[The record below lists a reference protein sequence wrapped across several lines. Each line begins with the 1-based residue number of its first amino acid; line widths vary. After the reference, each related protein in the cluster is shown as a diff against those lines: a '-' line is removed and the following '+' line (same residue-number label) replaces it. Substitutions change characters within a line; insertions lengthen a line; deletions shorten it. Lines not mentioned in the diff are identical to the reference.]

1 MVLCSTIFEVIHMP
15 CIKIQKLVF
24 NDDGSIHSGSASIL
38 VSSYDKSIKGHS
50 RKTVREKLGRILYIN
65 EGHTCGIFL
74 SPTRGLV
81 DYDAEKDEFAIVGS
95 GDPRLPG
102 LGVFPAPPVH
112 TVFGDAYLVLGFAE
126 KCGMVSVLRD
136 AFTNTVDYEKVIC
149 HLLHTICKDGSK
161 ISCDDFF
168 TRSVASCILRDIPV
182 GSLGADTPYFMAMG
196 EDGAKLAF
204 FRSFIKH
211 MRRRYPDFGTGCYV
225 DSTPLPNDIADNPLN
240 ALCFHGVASASVQ
253 TRLVLVLDEE
263 TGLPVWFQTI
273 PGNVLDLS
281 TISGVM
287 EDVAESLG
295 IRIGSLVLDAG
306 YVTKSVIG
314 EFNADPCQPAGAEGD
329 RKPRTIVARMP
340 AKKGYPHRKLYNE
353 TRHLYPNAKYEFI
366 RKSHTYFG
374 TVREITLFGF
384 RMYAYVYV
392 DKDNALT
399 LGRKDREKDEDAY
412 QRLTMAEKNWHS
424 VKYGYFVLLSNTR
437 AEPPQMLDEYFGRTS
452 IETVFKTGKDFL
464 SLLPLSKWSMQTVLG
479 KLLSD
484 TICTIVYLELLKAL
498 KGKEISMPKLLG
510 TTSSLMCLRK
520 ADGTIC
526 VETPNKGTK
535 EVYSKVGIKIP
546 SSISRD
552 DICKKL
558 GLK

>member
-81 DYDAEKDEFAIVGS
+81 EYDAEKDEFAIVGS

-240 ALCFHGVASASVQ
+240 ALCSHGVASTSIQ
-253 TRLVLVLDEE
+253 TRLVLVLDE
-263 TGLPVWFQTI
+263 
-273 PGNVLDLS
+273 
-281 TISGVM
+281 
-287 EDVAESLG
+287 
-295 IRIGSLVLDAG
+295 
-306 YVTKSVIG
+306 
-314 EFNADPCQPAGAEGD
+314 
-329 RKPRTIVARMP
+329 
-340 AKKGYPHRKLYNE
+340 
-353 TRHLYPNAKYEFI
+353 
-366 RKSHTYFG
+366 
-374 TVREITLFGF
+374 
-384 RMYAYVYV
+384 
-392 DKDNALT
+392 
-399 LGRKDREKDEDAY
+399 
-412 QRLTMAEKNWHS
+412 
-424 VKYGYFVLLSNTR
+424 
-437 AEPPQMLDEYFGRTS
+437 
-452 IETVFKTGKDFL
+452 
-464 SLLPLSKWSMQTVLG
+464 
-479 KLLSD
+479 
-484 TICTIVYLELLKAL
+484 
-498 KGKEISMPKLLG
+498 
-510 TTSSLMCLRK
+510 
-520 ADGTIC
+520 
-526 VETPNKGTK
+526 
-535 EVYSKVGIKIP
+535 
-546 SSISRD
+546 
-552 DICKKL
+552 CKKL